1 MVALFSSLIVG
12 IAGVAVIV
20 AVGKRRASDA
30 RLTWGEAMAAAA
42 FAFFMFFW
50 WYGVIPHQWLTLAE
64 AGWDWSSAKT
74 VWGPGEILRPEAE
87 GGWLPLTINY
97 LHLKDLVAVLI
108 YGVGLAGLIAIWAW
122 WNDRDKR
129 ADAAAAVVPTS
140 SYGRPLVRKG

>member
-1 MVALFSSLIVG
+1 MVALLISVFVG
-12 IAGVAVIV
+12 IAGIAVVV
-20 AVGKRRASDA
+20 AVGKRRAPDA

-42 FAFFMFFW
+42 FSFFMFFW

-74 VWGPGEILRPEAE
+74 VWGPGEILKPEAE

-108 YGVGLAGLIAIWAW
+108 YGVGLGGLIAMWAW
-122 WNDRDKR
+122 WNDRAKK